1 MAQKFQVSF
10 LSFSDWSLLESSSC
24 DTLKFFMWDWL
35 LRLKLSLLGFLVQL
49 LSKRL
54 VELKSQPADF
64 FLNTGCGWIESELFM
79 VGVFELWDLSLEPVL
94 SPVHWRLSF
103 FEPSFQFW
111 RKKGLRHRFFLI
123 TSAKNVFLSSCSK
136 NNINNNHFSI
146 SLSSNADKPPRND
159 SLSRGMLVGLLQVDF
174 SKEIM
179 QHLMQQSAISSR
191 GPQLKFSAVRF

>member
-1 MAQKFQVSF
+1 MVTVFVIWA
-10 LSFSDWSLLESSSC
+10 
-24 DTLKFFMWDWL
+24 
-35 LRLKLSLLGFLVQL
+35 LSL
-49 LSKRL
+49 SAK
-54 VELKSQPADF
+54 
-64 FLNTGCGWIESELFM
+64 
-79 VGVFELWDLSLEPVL
+79 LEPVPSL
-94 SPVHWRLSF
+94 VHWRLSF

-123 TSAKNVFLSSCSK
+123 TSAKNVFLSSCCSK

-179 QHLMQQSAISSR
+179 QHLMQQSAISSWR
-191 GPQLKFSAVRF
+191 PSTKILCSKIFKILFEWMNFESSSNEPENIWAGALKKSLIEPIIGYYLSFTWPIIEIAFCEPFRA